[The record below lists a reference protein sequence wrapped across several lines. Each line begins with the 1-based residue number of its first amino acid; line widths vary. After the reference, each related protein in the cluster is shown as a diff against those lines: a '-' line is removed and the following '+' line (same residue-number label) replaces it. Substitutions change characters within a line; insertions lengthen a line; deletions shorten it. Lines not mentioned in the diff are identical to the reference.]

1 MFLLRKWTEDDL
13 DSLVKHA
20 NNFNIAKFLTN
31 QFPYPYTR
39 QDGENY
45 LSFASKENPTQLFA
59 IEINGDAVGS
69 IGLFPQ
75 SDIHAKN
82 AEMGYWLS
90 EDYWGQGIM
99 TQAIRELVRY
109 GFEAF
114 DINRIYARP
123 FGTNKGSQRVLEK
136 AGFTLEAKFSKV
148 LFKNG
153 EYLDELVYAV
163 RKG

>member
-59 IEINGDAVGS
+59 IEINGEAVGS

>member
-59 IEINGDAVGS
+59 IEINGEAVGS

-148 LFKNG
+148 LFKND

>member
-148 LFKNG
+148 LFKND